1 MPAGEGDPGGT
12 VPMPG
17 GAGPWPGGGCLCQGA
32 FQ

>member
-12 VPMPG
+12 VPMPA